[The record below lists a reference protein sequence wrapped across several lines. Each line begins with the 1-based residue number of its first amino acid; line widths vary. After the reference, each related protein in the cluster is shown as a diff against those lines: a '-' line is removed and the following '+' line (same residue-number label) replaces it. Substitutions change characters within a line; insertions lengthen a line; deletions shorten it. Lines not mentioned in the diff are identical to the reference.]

1 MNGSSLVER
10 KTATGFP
17 TYLSSYRLFIRAWPV
32 VLGGLAR
39 VCEVARVG
47 CVTLDDG
54 SQRTSSVENG
64 SVIPIE
70 RRRVMTD
77 VRLTAV
83 DLWSVLRTPRG
94 GVVSLPYVYGT
105 VLVAMFGSRLD
116 RRCLPEEL
124 ATARRPK
131 TVVKNTRYSSHGSE
145 A

>member
-1 MNGSSLVER
+1 MCRSCGDHER
-10 KTATGFP
+10 DLAGRTENSHCVPHIPLFIP
-17 TYLSSYRLFIRAWPV
+17 LFIRAWPV
-32 VLGGLAR
+32 ALGGLAR

-64 SVIPIE
+64 
-70 RRRVMTD
+70 
-77 VRLTAV
+77 LWCV
-83 DLWSVLRTPRG
+83 DLWLVLRTPRG